1 MRLSKKI
8 HIQRNDGDGNWFATF
23 TVQDIAN
30 EELMPLIEKLPKAAA
45 EGVLSGSM
53 TAKKSD
59 KTEGT
64 WTLTFTI
71 KDIADSEGVMQLE
84 KNLPSLMAKATGNN
98 LLEEYS

>member
-1 MRLSKKI
+1 MRLSKKV
-8 HIQRNDGDGNWFATF
+8 HIQRNESDGNWFATF
-23 TVQDIAN
+23 NVQDIAD
-30 EELMPLIEKLPKAAA
+30 EELIPLIDNLPKVVA

-59 KTEGT
+59 KTAGT

-71 KDIADSEGVMQLE
+71 KDISDSEGVMQLE
-84 KNLPSLMAKATGNN
+84 KNIPSLMAKATGNK